1 MTENVPLHEVAS
13 HVEELVDRAANGE
26 EIVITRD
33 GKPAARLVPVAG
45 QPMLESDRVIAREPQ
60 REVRLGLAKGKIWMA
75 DDFDETP
82 EWLID
87 AFYGIDAD
95 LPFPDHVLRDIERA
109 EARKKARETK

>member
-1 MTENVPLHEVAS
+1 MTENVPLQDVAN

-33 GKPAARLVPVAG
+33 GKPAARLVPVTG
-45 QPMLESDRVIAREPQ
+45 KPMLESDRVIAREP
-60 REVRLGLAKGKIWMA
+60 RRPVRLGLAKGKVRMA
-75 DDFDETP
+75 EDFDETP

-87 AFYGIDAD
+87 AFHGIDAD

-109 EARKKARETK
+109 EARKRARETK